1 MLYSSSYISTEKVG
15 ESMREFAS
23 AMGMVALIGGFYAF
37 VIYPD
42 VEYKNHPRLNKCI
55 DECYLEDIRLNGTV
69 TEQLRAKKLAAQGD
83 PFASIRSLWSG
94 CAACHGANGEGM
106 AVFPKLAGQSAEYI
120 TGRLNTYKA
129 RGEVGGMSATM
140 WSQAALLT
148 NEEIK
153 TLGDYIAA
161 ELK

>member
-1 MLYSSSYISTEKVG
+1 
-15 ESMREFAS
+15 MREL
-23 AMGMVALIGGFYAF
+23 GMTLGACGFIAGF
-37 VIYPD
+37 FITVIYPD
-42 VEYKNHPRLNKCI
+42 LEHKNHPRLNKCI

-83 PFASIRSLWSG
+83 PFSSIRSLWSG

-120 TGRLNTYKA
+120 TDRLNTYKA

-148 NEEIK
+148 DDEIR
-153 TLGDYIAA
+153 TLGEYIAA

>member
-1 MLYSSSYISTEKVG
+1 
-15 ESMREFAS
+15 MREL
-23 AMGMVALIGGFYAF
+23 GMTLGACGFIAGF
-37 VIYPD
+37 FITVIYPD
-42 VEYKNHPRLNKCI
+42 LEHKNHPRLNQCI

-106 AVFPKLAGQSAEYI
+106 AVFPKLAGQSADYI

-148 NEEIK
+148 DDEIR
-153 TLGDYIAA
+153 TLGEYIAA

>member
-1 MLYSSSYISTEKVG
+1 
-15 ESMREFAS
+15 MREL
-23 AMGMVALIGGFYAF
+23 GMTLGACGFIAGF
-37 VIYPD
+37 FITVIYPD
-42 VEYKNHPRLNKCI
+42 LEHKNHPRLNKCI

-106 AVFPKLAGQSAEYI
+106 AVFPKLAGQSADYI

-148 NEEIK
+148 DDEIR
-153 TLGDYIAA
+153 TLGEYIAA

>member
-1 MLYSSSYISTEKVG
+1 MTLG
-15 ESMREFAS
+15 AC
-23 AMGMVALIGGFYAF
+23 GFIAGF
-37 VIYPD
+37 FITVIYPD
-42 VEYKNHPRLNKCI
+42 LEHKNHPRLNQCI

-106 AVFPKLAGQSAEYI
+106 AVFPKLAGQSADYI

-148 NEEIK
+148 DDEIR
-153 TLGDYIAA
+153 TLGEYIAA